1 MTVQTTQT
9 FEEYTGDAST
19 LTFTLPFKF
28 LEAGHLVASRVLTA
42 TPGTPEILSIVSTTG
57 AGLESGWSAT
67 LSAPVGTGYT
77 LRIQR
82 VTSRIQPRPYPAND
96 PFPSRAHEG
105 GLDRVTMM
113 IQELAE
119 SEGAVI
125 PPVIAVPGNGVV
137 QVIGGVA
144 TTVDLS
150 GAGGI
155 VVAGPDGS
163 LTVPPVVDVV
173 DVIAE
178 EMKQRIPVIKE
189 SFPECQINWIEADS
203 GALWND
209 GMCFCWIFSAE
220 NYKTLKWIK
229 TQFGGTAGVFTG
241 KMSIWGFTALWDLA
255 PVKLHEESLVDTTD
269 GDYVRIM
276 SFDSGIDV
284 DGYTA
289 IGIAMDP
296 GIYGPGQPIMQVS
309 LIDAPVGPSPAVRP
323 GAYLAFHDHNTTF
336 AAWPEPVSG
345 AAQYRIARW
354 MEVGLTY
361 SETVE

>member
-67 LSAPVGTGYT
+67 LSDPVGVGYT
-77 LRIQR
+77 LKIQR

-119 SEGAVI
+119 TEGAVI
-125 PPVIAVPGNGVV
+125 PPVIGVGGDGVV
-137 QVIGGVA
+137 QVIGGV
-144 TTVDLS
+144 TSTVDLS

-155 VVAGPDGS
+155 VVAGADGS
-163 LTVPPVVDVV
+163 LSVPSVVEVVDI
-173 DVIAE
+173 IAE
-178 EMKQRIPVIKE
+178 EIKQRIPIVKE
-189 SFPECQINWIEADS
+189 SFPECRIDWIEADS
-203 GALWND
+203 GALWNN
-209 GMCFCWIFSAE
+209 GMCFCWIFSAG
-220 NYKTLKWIK
+220 NYKSLEWIK
-229 TQFGGTAGVFTG
+229 TLFGGSTGVPTG
-241 KMSIWGFTALWDLA
+241 KYSIWGFTSLHDAS
-255 PVKLHEESLVDTTD
+255 PVKLHEASLDDSTGGTYFAYEDLAVD
-269 GDYVRIM
+269 VE
-276 SFDSGIDV
+276 
-284 DGYTA
+284 GYAA

-296 GIYGPGQPIMQVS
+296 GIYGPGQPIMQAS
-309 LIDAPVGPSPAVRP
+309 LIAMPTGPSPAVRP
-323 GAYLAFHDHNTTF
+323 GAYLAVHAHNTTF
-336 AAWPEPVSG
+336 SAWPEPVSSSPV
-345 AAQYRIARW
+345 YRIARW

-361 SETVE
+361 SETVA